1 MKETQEI
8 SRGTTKLIKSTVLN
22 LVAELNEAAD
32 ELEKLVYSN
41 EKAEN
46 ILADSGS
53 ILNTVKQTTA
63 NYDKAFRE
71 VLDRIRTD
79 SI

>member
-32 ELEKLVYSN
+32 MLEKLAYSN

-46 ILADSGS
+46 ILSDAGNILDALKDSA
-53 ILNTVKQTTA
+53 T
-63 NYDKAFRE
+63 NYGKAFSE
-71 VLDRIRTD
+71 LLNRIRTD